1 MTNKKTVARRERR
14 IAARTTQI
22 LDAAAQVFAEKGFH
36 AATTREIADV
46 ADVSEGTIYNY
57 FDSKDDLLLGIMNR
71 LTEQVSLDDM
81 LDRSLSS
88 DPREFFLALLDFR
101 YGFNVENQAMIRAT
115 LSEVLIN
122 PALAMRYHEDLLDPV
137 FATVERYLETL
148 IDAGRIKPVDTR
160 LLTLF
165 FSTLFAGLSLLFLIG
180 DLEDRSTWD
189 ALSGFLVHSVFDDL
203 FTPGE
208 TPVTPGETPVTPGET
223 PVTPG
228 ETPVTPGETPVTPG
242 ESPGL

>member
-137 FATVERYLETL
+137 FATVERYLEML

-180 DLEDRSTWD
+180 DLEGRSTWD
-189 ALSGFLVHSVFDDL
+189 ALSEFLFHSVLDDL

-208 TPVTPGETPVTPGET
+208 
-223 PVTPG
+223 
-228 ETPVTPGETPVTPG
+228 
-242 ESPGL
+242 SPGL

>member
-1 MTNKKTVARRERR
+1 
-14 IAARTTQI
+14 
-22 LDAAAQVFAEKGFH
+22 
-36 AATTREIADV
+36 
-46 ADVSEGTIYNY
+46 VSEGTIYNY

-71 LTEQVSLDDM
+71 LADQVSLDNM

-122 PALAMRYHEDLLDPV
+122 PALAVRYHEDLLDPV
-137 FATVERYLETL
+137 FGMVEQYLEAL
-148 IDAGRIKPVDTR
+148 IDAGRIKPVDTG

-165 FSTLFAGLSLLFLIG
+165 LSTLFAGLALLFFIG

-189 ALSGFLVHSVFDDL
+189 ALGGFLVHSVLDDL

-208 TPVTPGETPVTPGET
+208 
-223 PVTPG
+223 
-228 ETPVTPGETPVTPG
+228 
-242 ESPGL
+242 SPAGQVAG